1 MQVRF
6 QLLKK
11 DPANDINVFYSV
23 NHKKTKL
30 NFDSVTEFTVDL
42 SEFTNTT
49 KVNIIIEKDEQN
61 ESHVLIDK
69 IWLDDED
76 WTYHKDWFGIYKN
89 NDAGSYMR
97 TYGYMGNNG
106 EYIFKIRYPFVSFK
120 NDLTMLRH
128 YVGYKNRLDVV
139 NVNATPEEILS

>member
-11 DPANDINVFYSV
+11 DPTNSIKVFYSI
-23 NHKKTKL
+23 NENKTQID
-30 NFDSVTEFTVDL
+30 FDNVTEFSIDL
-42 SEFTNTT
+42 SKLASTT
-49 KVNIIIEKDEQN
+49 KINIIVEKTEQN

-69 IWLDDED
+69 IWLDGED
-76 WTYHKDWFGIYKN
+76 WTYHKDWFGIFKN
-89 NDAGSYMR
+89 DDAGSFMR

-106 EYIFKIRYPFVSFK
+106 RYIFKIRYPFVSFK

-128 YVGYKNRLDVV
+128 YVGYKNRLEVV
-139 NVNATPEEILS
+139 TIETTPESILS

>member
-11 DPANDINVFYSV
+11 DPDNNIRVFYEIED
-23 NHKKTKL
+23 TRIEL
-30 NFDSVTEFTVDL
+30 DFDSVTEFTVDL
-42 SEFTNTT
+42 NKYTALTRINIVVEKT
-49 KVNIIIEKDEQN
+49 KPD
-61 ESHVLIDK
+61 ESHVSIDK

-89 NDAGSYMR
+89 QDTGSYMR

-106 EYIFKIRYPFVSFK
+106 AYIFKMRYPFISFK

-128 YVGYKNRLDVV
+128 YVGYKNRLDVITV
-139 NVNATPEEILS
+139 NTTPESILS

>member
-1 MQVRF
+1 MQVKF

-11 DPANDINVFYSV
+11 DPNNSIRVFYSV
-23 NHKKTKL
+23 NHEKTEL
-30 NFDSVTEFTVDL
+30 DFDSVTEFTVDL
-42 SEFTNTT
+42 SGLTTTT
-49 KVNIIIEKDEQN
+49 KINIIVEKDEQN

-69 IWLDDED
+69 IWLNDED

-89 NDAGSYMR
+89 DDAGSFMR

-106 EYIFKIRYPFVSFK
+106 AYIFKMRYPFNSFK

-128 YVGYKNRLDVV
+128 YVGYKNRLDVIAV
-139 NVNATPEEILS
+139 NTTPESILS